1 MSVGG
6 LVPLGGG
13 IDRVILK
20 GTDATCILA
29 KSDSGVVRAQTD
41 GQRPPLNCLW
51 RGRRSRIG
59 FRQILRMPKA
69 SAYIMGRSRCL
80 TDPHLC
86 TKSQEREVGHR
97 ADGCAKRR
105 FQIAFR
111 VRRSRFPCFPWWNP
125 PPSLSAKVLPRT
137 PRDPR
142 LKQEVI
148 AVNYSDAS
156 TKCQFV
162 SGHLRK

>member
-1 MSVGG
+1 MM
-6 LVPLGGG
+6 P
-13 IDRVILK
+13 DME
-20 GTDATCILA
+20 TDA
-29 KSDSGVVRAQTD
+29 DSLIFETETYAI
-41 GQRPPLNCLW
+41 
-51 RGRRSRIG
+51 RGAIFEVYKVLGIG
-59 FRQILRMPKA
+59 
-69 SAYIMGRSRCL
+69 
-80 TDPHLC
+80 
-86 TKSQEREVGHR
+86 EVGHR

-148 AVNYSDAS
+148 AVNDSDAPLFS
-156 TKCQFV
+156 ISHSFLFPSDLNCAIMGVVYGKGSKHEKQISFDECV
-162 SGHLRK
+162 GGPPVERMGGY